1 MPPNPPNVILNR
13 LAPDV
18 VAQQVPIGYRIFKQ
32 HEAQVSA
39 PVGRIHQHDDP
50 ARLRGGIPPPGTHPI
65 AAVSSSP
72 SIYTARRAALGSA
85 FSRYTLP
92 IVPGYQCVHL
102 LKIAYYSHCIG
113 SVEPRGLSRI
123 FGCPKTGKKGT
134 FFIHNLSVS
143 VKVVIVR
150 VSELFNH

>member
-1 MPPNPPNVILNR
+1 MPDSTGLRAGYLCSLGFYRTVIL
-13 LAPDV
+13 
-18 VAQQVPIGYRIFKQ
+18 
-32 HEAQVSA
+32 S
-39 PVGRIHQHDDP
+39 
-50 ARLRGGIPPPGTHPI
+50 
-65 AAVSSSP
+65 
-72 SIYTARRAALGSA
+72 
-85 FSRYTLP
+85 
-92 IVPGYQCVHL
+92 IVPGYQCVNL